1 MYKIILTIV
10 ISFSILIANTVL
22 ADPTEGQ
29 DVNKI
34 FLEPI
39 KVKAA
44 KIETTD
50 TKATYASEIYTYEDI
65 LKSGA
70 TTIYDFL
77 GQNTSLT
84 VVPSSG
90 NQLNQIIEM
99 RGFGL
104 NQGYRSLVITVDGRR
119 LNNIDLSP
127 QNLSSVPLGNIER
140 IEITKGSGSVIY
152 GDSAMAG
159 TIQIY
164 TRNATQTNITGTVG
178 NYGRYT
184 TSINTGASLNKFEI
198 SAFAD
203 TYEQAGFSDKDPS
216 GKRIEGSRYYY
227 KAKLKYK
234 PTNTKKFFIELENA
248 GSDIRYQNAMTLG
261 VFDQNPGANTNTSDT
276 PTNYQEALT
285 KSRRINLGGTIKF
298 GDHIETTLT
307 YFNEDRETIIF
318 NPIRYKT
325 DIFEGNIT
333 LNKGPLKFITGFQ
346 RWTGRRELNTTG
358 GFGNG
363 NAKKDN
369 IGIYGQAFYDFKT
382 TTISLGARQEWVGY
396 TFNDSPESYNLQSFD
411 IGINKSIN
419 DQLSVFSNYNYA
431 FQTANT
437 DSLFNSTGEF
447 NGFLKPAKSSTI
459 NIGLNHRTK
468 NNKLKLTVYGS
479 KLRNEIFLNP
489 LLGSFGTN
497 TTIDKSTKYGLEIQ
511 NKHTINKS
519 ISAVINYAYTRAIV
533 DEELSSDLCYVDNC
547 KGNDVPGVS
556 AHNLT
561 FGLHYNP
568 NQNSKFI
575 LTQKYRS
582 EQFAHNDWRNIFTQ
596 KQEAY
601 ITTDLAYQYRYK
613 NIEFRARVD
622 NLFERAHG
630 IWVSDNNI
638 TPYNYTRNWSLGA
651 NIAF

>member
-248 GSDIRYQNAMTLG
+248 GSDIRY
-261 VFDQNPGANTNTSDT
+261 
-276 PTNYQEALT
+276 
-285 KSRRINLGGTIKF
+285 
-298 GDHIETTLT
+298 
-307 YFNEDRETIIF
+307 
-318 NPIRYKT
+318 
-325 DIFEGNIT
+325 
-333 LNKGPLKFITGFQ
+333 
-346 RWTGRRELNTTG
+346 
-358 GFGNG
+358 
-363 NAKKDN
+363 
-369 IGIYGQAFYDFKT
+369 
-382 TTISLGARQEWVGY
+382 
-396 TFNDSPESYNLQSFD
+396 
-411 IGINKSIN
+411 
-419 DQLSVFSNYNYA
+419 
-431 FQTANT
+431 
-437 DSLFNSTGEF
+437 
-447 NGFLKPAKSSTI
+447 
-459 NIGLNHRTK
+459 
-468 NNKLKLTVYGS
+468 
-479 KLRNEIFLNP
+479 
-489 LLGSFGTN
+489 
-497 TTIDKSTKYGLEIQ
+497 
-511 NKHTINKS
+511 
-519 ISAVINYAYTRAIV
+519 
-533 DEELSSDLCYVDNC
+533 
-547 KGNDVPGVS
+547 
-556 AHNLT
+556 
-561 FGLHYNP
+561 
-568 NQNSKFI
+568 
-575 LTQKYRS
+575 
-582 EQFAHNDWRNIFTQ
+582 
-596 KQEAY
+596 
-601 ITTDLAYQYRYK
+601 
-613 NIEFRARVD
+613 
-622 NLFERAHG
+622 
-630 IWVSDNNI
+630 
-638 TPYNYTRNWSLGA
+638 
-651 NIAF
+651 